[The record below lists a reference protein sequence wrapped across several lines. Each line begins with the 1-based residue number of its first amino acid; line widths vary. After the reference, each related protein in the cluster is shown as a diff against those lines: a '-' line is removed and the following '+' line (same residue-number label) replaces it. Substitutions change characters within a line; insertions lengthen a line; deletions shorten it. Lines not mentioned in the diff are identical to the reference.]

1 MFVLN
6 ERNFQQNAIAWLEP
20 YKKNGNELWEKKRN
34 GMVKGRLKQ
43 TNPQSHA
50 MNQAE
55 KLMAEKV
62 IR

>member
-1 MFVLN
+1 
-6 ERNFQQNAIAWLEP
+6 
-20 YKKNGNELWEKKRN
+20 
-34 GMVKGRLKQ
+34 MVKGRLKQ